1 MGKYGFCS
9 RFRNVAPCAGR
20 FPRIETV
27 NSNTNTSIDNIDP
40 IDAIAPIIDVS
51 TASYD
56 GRICP
61 RVEAAIDRIIDLVGD
76 EQFVR
81 RDQWGPD
88 DGYEGFTPG
97 GQSNQTISV
106 SELMTWLEYDIYHH
120 LGGRECKVVNGLWFY
135 YSFDAD
141 GRQRIY
147 KDNNQRV
154 DSDAIV
160 AILAKVTCAISLV
173 KLVNECLVDPD
184 ECTLYTAAHWAE
196 MERQKM
202 RKECEA
208 AASELMHKHGLE
220 RIDTIETIKAI
231 HADLDA
237 SEEAYEAHM
246 DPEARLHRYGMHKG
260 SGSDSY
266 WEDED
271 HATFDHVRD
280 SDDLHRLLTYMRL
293 YFPLLWSEWQATQD
307 K

>member
-1 MGKYGFCS
+1 
-9 RFRNVAPCAGR
+9 
-20 FPRIETV
+20 V
-27 NSNTNTSIDNIDP
+27 NNTTTTANIDNIDP

-61 RVEAAIDRIIDLVGD
+61 RVQAAIERIIALVGD
-76 EQFVR
+76 AQFVR

-88 DGYEGFTPG
+88 DEGFTPG
-97 GQSNQTISV
+97 GQSNRTISG

-120 LGGRECKVVNGLWFY
+120 LGRRKCKVVNGLGFY

-160 AILAKVTCAISLV
+160 AILAQVTCAISLV

-184 ECTLYTAAHWAE
+184 ECKLYTFCHWAE
-196 MERQKM
+196 MERQKL
-202 RKECEA
+202 RKECEE
-208 AASELMHKHGLE
+208 AASELMRKHGLQ
-220 RIDTIETIKAI
+220 RIDCLETIKAI

-237 SEEAYEAHM
+237 SEEAYEAYM
-246 DPEARLHRYGMHKG
+246 DPDARMHRYGMHKG

-266 WEDED
+266 WQDED
-271 HATFDHVRD
+271 HATISRMNT
-280 SDDLHRLLTYMRL
+280 DDGLHRLLTYMRS
-293 YFPLLWSEWQATQD
+293 YFPLLWSEWNATQQ